1 MQHVGGMAERRE
13 SKKVMKFEERNWK
26 AEFVIYCTDV
36 IGKCWR
42 QTRLEGK
49 TVYIEGKSLE
59 YALFEV
65 AIRCITGKVG

>member
-49 TVYIEGKSLE
+49 TAYSAWNMHCLRLPLDASQERLDE
-59 YALFEV
+59 Y
-65 AIRCITGKVG
+65 